1 MSKIKQN
8 NFLSKYACPVVIG
21 GVGGSGTRLI
31 AQCLRAAGFLM
42 GADLNTSNDNLWFT
56 LLFKRFEIVSS
67 SDQEFDELLR
77 ILINGMTNQSDFTR
91 RQISLTNLLAS
102 KDREQHSAARLGQR
116 ARNLLA
122 NKAVM
127 RPEDRWGWK
136 EPNSHIVLDRLNE
149 RLDSLKYIHVVRNGL
164 DMAHSDNQNQLRL
177 WGPHFLSE
185 PFSITPYYSLKYWC
199 IVHKRVLKIGESMG
213 SRFLFLN
220 YDTFCLQPESGI
232 KQLCKFLE
240 LNTDSIGPQLIKLVD
255 PPESIGRFK
264 CHGTEIFA
272 EEDVAYTKSL
282 GFDVGH

>member
-1 MSKIKQN
+1 MSKIKQHT
-8 NFLSKYACPVVIG
+8 FLSKYASPVVIG

-31 AQCLRAAGFLM
+31 AQCLREAGFLM
-42 GADLNTSNDNLWFT
+42 GADLNTANDNLWFT
-56 LLFKRFEIVSS
+56 LLFKRFEILSS

-77 ILINGMTNQSDFTR
+77 ILISGMTNENDFTK
-91 RQISLTNLLAS
+91 RQISLTHILAS
-102 KDREQHSAARLGQR
+102 RDREQHSAAWLGER
-116 ARNLLA
+116 ARTLLA

-127 RPEDRWGWK
+127 TPEDRWGWK

-149 RLDSLKYIHVVRNGL
+149 RLDTLKYIHVARNGL
-164 DMAHSDNQNQLRL
+164 DMAHSNNQNQLRL
-177 WGPHFLSE
+177 WGPHFLGE
-185 PFSITPYYSLKYWC
+185 AFSITPYYSLKYWC

-220 YDTFCLQPESGI
+220 YDTFCLQPENGI

-240 LNTDSIGPQLIKLVD
+240 LDTDSIGPQLTKLVA

-264 CHGTEIFA
+264 RHSTEIFA
-272 EEDVAYTKSL
+272 DEDVAYTKLL